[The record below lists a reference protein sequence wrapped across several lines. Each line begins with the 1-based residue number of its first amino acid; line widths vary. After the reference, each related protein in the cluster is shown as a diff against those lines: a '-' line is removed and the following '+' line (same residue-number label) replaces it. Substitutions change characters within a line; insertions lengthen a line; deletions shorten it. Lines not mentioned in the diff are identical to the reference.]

1 MKYPIILMAV
11 AALMLVVG
19 LGIRMHAD
27 SKYTDKM
34 WYHTPESR
42 LYEFDDIFA
51 ELKLGDHVM
60 FLAIIVGSVGG
71 IWYTFI
77 AVRRDRL
84 GRA

>member
-1 MKYPIILMAV
+1 MAV

-42 LYEFDDIFA
+42 LYEFDDVFA
-51 ELKLGDHVM
+51 ELKLGDNVM
-60 FLAIIVGSVGG
+60 FLAIIVLSVGG
-71 IWYTFI
+71 IWFTFI

-84 GRA
+84 RRV